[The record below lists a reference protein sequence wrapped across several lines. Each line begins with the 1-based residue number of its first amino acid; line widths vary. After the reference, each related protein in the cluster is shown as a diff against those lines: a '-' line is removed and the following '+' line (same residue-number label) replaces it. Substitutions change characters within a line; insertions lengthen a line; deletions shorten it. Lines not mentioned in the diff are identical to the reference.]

1 MNKYSVGLTLGI
13 GFASILISY
22 SYFKNCNIY
31 NKEKNVKQN
40 NNENN
45 EKSKDNS
52 INTNK
57 ILKIDKIFIK
67 EKDLYEKNNNISNI
81 IVKNI
86 LNEIIDDVID
96 KSEKEKK
103 TNNDKKKNKINFS
116 DKWTI
121 IN

>member
-1 MNKYSVGLTLGI
+1 
-13 GFASILISY
+13 SILISY

-81 IVKNI
+81 IVKDI

-103 TNNDKKKNKINFS
+103 PNNDKKKNKINFS